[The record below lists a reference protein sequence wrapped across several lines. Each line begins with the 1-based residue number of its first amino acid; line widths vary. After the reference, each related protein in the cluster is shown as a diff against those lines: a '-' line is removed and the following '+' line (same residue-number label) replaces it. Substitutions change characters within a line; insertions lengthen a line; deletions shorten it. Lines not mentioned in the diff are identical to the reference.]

1 MLVNF
6 YGEIMPVKNRF
17 AELQKEIAEWRHDI
31 HQHPEILFE
40 THRTSAL
47 VKDKLIEFG
56 CDQVI
61 EGIGKTGVVGVINGQ
76 TNQSGKVI
84 GLRADMD
91 ALPINEETGL
101 DYSSK
106 IPGAM
111 HACGH
116 DGHTSMLLGAAKYL
130 CETRNFDGKAVVIF
144 QPAEEG
150 GGGGLEMCKD
160 GMMDNFNIDEV
171 YGMHNWPGV
180 ELGKF
185 AIRSGPFFAASD
197 FIEATISGKGG
208 HAAKPHETIDPTV
221 IASQIVVAL
230 QTIASRR
237 ADPVEQVVVSITS
250 FETSST
256 AFNVIPQ
263 EVKIKGTVRTLDP
276 DVRVLAEKEFLR
288 ITELTAKAMGGS
300 ADAKFTRGY
309 PVMSNSNAQTEFAAK
324 VARDV
329 AGECAEAPLVMGGED
344 FAYMLEERP
353 GAYILLGNGDS
364 SPVHHPK
371 YNFNDDA
378 IPFGCSWLV
387 ELVEQ
392 KMPV

>member
-1 MLVNF
+1 
-6 YGEIMPVKNRF
+6 MPVKNRF
-17 AELQKEIAEWRHDI
+17 AELQKEIADWRHDI

-47 VKDKLIEFG
+47 VKDKLKEFG
-56 CDQVI
+56 CDEVI

-130 CETRNFDGKAVVIF
+130 CETRNFDGQAVVIF

-160 GMMDNFNIDEV
+160 GMMENFKIDEV

-276 DVRVLAEKEFLR
+276 DVRDLAEKEFMR
-288 ITELTAKAMGGS
+288 ITELTAEAMGGS

-309 PVMSNSNAQTEFAAK
+309 PVMSNSSEQTEFAAK

-378 IPFGCSWLV
+378 IPLAAVG
-387 ELVEQ
+387 
-392 KMPV
+392 

>member
-1 MLVNF
+1 
-6 YGEIMPVKNRF
+6 MPVKNRF
-17 AELQKEIAEWRHDI
+17 AELQKEIAEWRQDI
-31 HQHPEILFE
+31 HQYPEILFE
-40 THRTSAL
+40 TQRTSAL

-61 EGIGKTGVVGVINGQ
+61 DGIGKTGVVGVINGK
-76 TNQSGKVI
+76 TNRTGKVI

-101 DYSSK
+101 EYSSK

-130 CETRNFDGKAVVIF
+130 CETRNFDGQAVVIF

-160 GMMDNFNIDEV
+160 GLMENFKIDEV

-208 HAAKPHETIDPTV
+208 HAAKPQETIDPTV

-237 ADPVEQVVVSITS
+237 ADPVKQVVVSITS
-250 FETSST
+250 FETSSN

-276 DVRVLAEKEFLR
+276 DVRDLAEKEFLR
-288 ITELTAKAMGGS
+288 ITELTAEALGGS

-309 PVMSNSNAQTEFAAK
+309 PVMSNTSEQTEFAAK

-364 SPVHHPK
+364 SPVHHPE

>member
-1 MLVNF
+1 
-6 YGEIMPVKNRF
+6 MPVKNRF

-47 VKDKLIEFG
+47 VRDKLKEFG
-56 CDQVI
+56 CDEVI

-76 TNQSGKVI
+76 TNQSNKVI

-116 DGHTSMLLGAAKYL
+116 DGHTSMLLSAAKYL
-130 CETRNFDGKAVVIF
+130 CETRNFDGQAVVIF

-160 GMMDNFNIDEV
+160 GMMENFKIDEV

-197 FIEATISGKGG
+197 FIEAIISGKGG

-237 ADPVEQVVVSITS
+237 SDPVEQVVVSITS

-276 DVRVLAEKEFLR
+276 DVRDLAEKEFLR
-288 ITELTAKAMGGS
+288 ITELTAEAMGGS

-309 PVMSNSNAQTEFAAK
+309 PVMSNSSEQTEFAAK

>member
-1 MLVNF
+1 
-6 YGEIMPVKNRF
+6 MPVKNRF
-17 AELQKEIAEWRHDI
+17 AELQKEISEWRHDI
-31 HQHPEILFE
+31 HQHPEILFD

-47 VKDKLIEFG
+47 VKDKLKKFG

-61 EGIGKTGVVGVINGQ
+61 DGIGKTGVVGVINGQ
-76 TNQSGKVI
+76 TNQSSKVI

-130 CETRNFDGKAVVIF
+130 CETRNFDGQAVVIF

-160 GMMDNFNIDEV
+160 GMMENFKIDEV

-208 HAAKPHETIDPTV
+208 HAAKPQETVDPTV

-276 DVRVLAEKEFLR
+276 DVRDLAEKEYLR
-288 ITELTAKAMGGS
+288 ITELTAEAMGGS

-309 PVMSNSNAQTEFAAK
+309 PVMSNSSEQTEFAAK

>member
-1 MLVNF
+1 
-6 YGEIMPVKNRF
+6 MPVKNRF
-17 AELQKEIAEWRHDI
+17 AELQKEIAEWRQDI
-31 HQHPEILFE
+31 HQYPEILFE
-40 THRTSAL
+40 TQRTSAL

-56 CDQVI
+56 CNQVI
-61 EGIGKTGVVGVINGQ
+61 DGIGKTGVVGVINGK
-76 TNQSGKVI
+76 TNRTGKVI

-101 DYSSK
+101 EYSSK

-130 CETRNFDGKAVVIF
+130 CETRNFDGQAVVIF

-160 GMMDNFNIDEV
+160 GLMENFKIDEV

-208 HAAKPHETIDPTV
+208 HAAKPQETIDPTV

-237 ADPVEQVVVSITS
+237 ADPVKQVVVSITS
-250 FETSST
+250 FETSSN

-276 DVRVLAEKEFLR
+276 DVRDLAEKEFLR
-288 ITELTAKAMGGS
+288 ITELTAEALGGS

-309 PVMSNSNAQTEFAAK
+309 PVMSNTSEQTEFAAK

-364 SPVHHPK
+364 SPVHHPE

-378 IPFGCSWLV
+378 IPFWCSWLV

>member
-1 MLVNF
+1 
-6 YGEIMPVKNRF
+6 MPVKNRF

-47 VKDKLIEFG
+47 VRDKLKEFG
-56 CDQVI
+56 CDEVI

-106 IPGAM
+106 FPGAM

-130 CETRNFDGKAVVIF
+130 CETRNFDGQAVVIF

-160 GMMDNFNIDEV
+160 GMMENFKIDEV

-197 FIEATISGKGG
+197 FIEAIISGKGG
-208 HAAKPHETIDPTV
+208 HATKPHETIDPTV
-221 IASQIVVAL
+221 IASQIVMAL

-237 ADPVEQVVVSITS
+237 SDPVEQVVVSITS

-276 DVRVLAEKEFLR
+276 HVRDLAEKEFLR
-288 ITELTAKAMGGS
+288 ITELTAEAMGGS

-309 PVMSNSNAQTEFAAK
+309 PVMSNSSEQTKFAAK

-353 GAYILLGNGDS
+353 GAYILLGNVDS
-364 SPVHHPK
+364 SPGHHPK

>member
-1 MLVNF
+1 
-6 YGEIMPVKNRF
+6 MPVKNRF

-47 VKDKLIEFG
+47 VRDKLKEFG
-56 CDQVI
+56 CDEVI
-61 EGIGKTGVVGVINGQ
+61 EGIGETGVVGVINGQ

-130 CETRNFDGKAVVIF
+130 CETRNFDGQAVVIF

-160 GMMDNFNIDEV
+160 GMMENFKIDEV

-197 FIEATISGKGG
+197 FIEAVISGKGG

-237 ADPVEQVVVSITS
+237 SDPVEQVVVSITS

-276 DVRVLAEKEFLR
+276 DVRDLAEKEFLR
-288 ITELTAKAMGGS
+288 ITELTAEAMGGS

-309 PVMSNSNAQTEFAAK
+309 PVMSNSSEQTEFAAK

>member
-1 MLVNF
+1 
-6 YGEIMPVKNRF
+6 MPIKNRF

-47 VKDKLIEFG
+47 VRDKLKEFG
-56 CDQVI
+56 CDEVI

-106 IPGAM
+106 FPGAM

-130 CETRNFDGKAVVIF
+130 CETRNFDGQAVVIF

-160 GMMDNFNIDEV
+160 GMMENFKIDEV

-197 FIEATISGKGG
+197 FIEAIISGKGG

-221 IASQIVVAL
+221 IASQIIMAL

-237 ADPVEQVVVSITS
+237 SDPVEQVVVSITS

-276 DVRVLAEKEFLR
+276 HVRDLAEKEFLR
-288 ITELTAKAMGGS
+288 ITELTAEAMGGS

-309 PVMSNSNAQTEFAAK
+309 PVMSNSSEQTEFAAK

-364 SPVHHPK
+364 SPVHHPE

>member
-1 MLVNF
+1 
-6 YGEIMPVKNRF
+6 MPVKNRF

-47 VKDKLIEFG
+47 VRDKLKEFG
-56 CDQVI
+56 CDEVI

-130 CETRNFDGKAVVIF
+130 CETRNFDGQAVVIF

-160 GMMDNFNIDEV
+160 GMMENFKIDEV

-208 HAAKPHETIDPTV
+208 HAAKPHETVDPTV

-276 DVRVLAEKEFLR
+276 DVRDLAEKEFLR
-288 ITELTAKAMGGS
+288 ITELTAEAMGGS

-309 PVMSNSNAQTEFAAK
+309 PVMSNSSEQTEFAAK

>member
-1 MLVNF
+1 
-6 YGEIMPVKNRF
+6 MPVKNRF
-17 AELQKEIAEWRHDI
+17 AELQKEIAEWRRDI

-130 CETRNFDGKAVVIF
+130 CETRNFDGQAVVIF

-288 ITELTAKAMGGS
+288 ITELTAEAMGGS

>member
-1 MLVNF
+1 
-6 YGEIMPVKNRF
+6 MPVKNRF
-17 AELQKEIAEWRHDI
+17 AELQKEIAEWRQDI

-47 VKDKLIEFG
+47 VKDKLKEFG
-56 CDQVI
+56 CDEVI

-76 TNQSGKVI
+76 TNQSNKVI

-130 CETRNFDGKAVVIF
+130 CETRNFDGQAVVIF

-160 GMMDNFNIDEV
+160 GMMENFKIDEV

-197 FIEATISGKGG
+197 FIEAIISGKGG

-237 ADPVEQVVVSITS
+237 SDPVEQIVVSITS

-276 DVRVLAEKEFLR
+276 DVRDLAEKEFLR
-288 ITELTAKAMGGS
+288 ITELTAEAMGGS

-309 PVMSNSNAQTEFAAK
+309 PVMSNSSEQTEFAAK